1 MNSYKRLHEMYVK
14 NDLAFRMALGQL
26 LRWGV
31 NDSLDITDEEIKEV
45 KIDMMADWLAQDLY
59 TYARE
64 MAKIENEDYGAIIK
78 FCMVEKIFDTKGFK
92 TKSA

>member
-1 MNSYKRLHEMYVK
+1 MNSYKRLYEMYIK

-26 LRWGV
+26 MRWGV
-31 NDSLDITDEEIKEV
+31 NDSLEITDEEIKEV
-45 KIDMMADWLAQDLY
+45 KINMMADWLAQDLY

-64 MAKIENEDYGAIIK
+64 MARIENEDYGAIIK